1 MTGCVTIGIICGF
14 CTMCSSM
21 DDKQRAYNSI
31 QLPLLFLGSPDTCAH
46 DVYQA
51 LLESPLEGPGCEAI
65 LVCAIE

>member
-21 DDKQRAYNSI
+21 DNKQRAY
-31 QLPLLFLGSPDTCAH
+31 QLPLLFLGSPGTCAH

-51 LLESPLEGPGCEAI
+51 LSESPLEGPGCEAI